1 MSAHDAHDVIR
12 IIRRGALLAM
22 VVVSTMSCGEVV
34 RQGRSPVY
42 LQVDSL
48 TAQRGGLSGP
58 FTNPIASDVITN
70 VTSPA
75 PCAPTS
81 PCPTVFSDPGQVVL
95 QAQLKDVT
103 SLTGP
108 TANNDVT
115 ITRYRVTYQ
124 RADGRRLE
132 GIDVP
137 YAFQGA
143 STATVRVGSPTTLP
157 FELVRVVAKRETPL
171 VNLVNSADVVTM
183 IAEVTFFGRDMVGR
197 EISVSGLVQIDFGN
211 FGDF

>member
-1 MSAHDAHDVIR
+1 MRARAINLLVGR
-12 IIRRGALLAM
+12 VAVAAMLGACA
-22 VVVSTMSCGEVV
+22 TSCGSVV

-42 LQVDSL
+42 LQVDSMS
-48 TAQRGGLSGP
+48 AQRGGLSGP

-70 VTSPA
+70 VTAPA
-75 PCAPTS
+75 PCTATS
-81 PCPTVFSDPGQVVL
+81 PCPTVFSDPGQAVL
-95 QAQLKDVT
+95 RGQLKDVT
-103 SLTGP
+103 SPTGP
-108 TANNDVT
+108 TANNDIT
-115 ITRYRVTYQ
+115 ITRYRVAYQ

-137 YAFQGA
+137 YSFQGA
-143 STATVRVGSPTTLP
+143 TTATVRVGSPSTLP
-157 FELVRVVAKRETPL
+157 FELVRVVAKKETPL

-197 EISVSGLVQIDFGN
+197 DVSVTGYVQIDFGN

>member
-1 MSAHDAHDVIR
+1 VANRFVR
-12 IIRRGALLAM
+12 GGALLAM
-22 VVVSTMSCGEVV
+22 LVAGISCGSVV
-34 RQGRSPVY
+34 RQGHSPVY

-48 TAQRGGLSGP
+48 AAQRGGLSGP

-75 PCAPTS
+75 PCTATS

-95 QAQLKDVT
+95 RGQLKDVT
-103 SLTGP
+103 SPTGP

-115 ITRYRVTYQ
+115 ITRYRVTYR

-137 YAFQGA
+137 YAFDGA
-143 STATVRVGSPTTLP
+143 TTATVRVGAPTTLP
-157 FELVRVVAKRETPL
+157 FELVRVVAKKESPL
-171 VNLVNSADVVTM
+171 VNLVNSASVVTM

-197 EISVSGLVQIDFGN
+197 DVSVSGLVQIDFGN

>member
-1 MSAHDAHDVIR
+1 VINPLVGR
-12 IIRRGALLAM
+12 VAVVAMLGAAA
-22 VVVSTMSCGEVV
+22 TSCGSVV
-34 RQGRSPVY
+34 RQGQSPVY
-42 LQVDSL
+42 LQVDSM

-75 PCAPTS
+75 PCAATS
-81 PCPTVFSDPGQVVL
+81 PCPTVFSDPGQAVL
-95 QAQLKDVT
+95 RAQLKDVT
-103 SLTGP
+103 SPTGP

-143 STATVRVGSPTTLP
+143 TTATVRVGTPATLP
-157 FELVRVVAKRETPL
+157 FELVRVVAKKETPL

-197 EISVSGLVQIDFGN
+197 DVSVTGYLQIDFGN

>member
-1 MSAHDAHDVIR
+1 MRARVINQLIGRVAVVAMLGGSA
-12 IIRRGALLAM
+12 
-22 VVVSTMSCGEVV
+22 TSCGSVV
-34 RQGRSPVY
+34 RQGQSPVY
-42 LQVDSL
+42 LQVDSM

-75 PCAPTS
+75 PCAATS
-81 PCPTVFSDPGQVVL
+81 PCPTVFSDPGQAVL
-95 QAQLKDVT
+95 RAQLKDVT
-103 SLTGP
+103 SPTGP
-108 TANNDVT
+108 TANNDIT
-115 ITRYRVTYQ
+115 ITRYRVAYQ

-143 STATVRVGSPTTLP
+143 TTATVRVGTPTTLP

-197 EISVSGLVQIDFGN
+197 DVSVAGYLQIDFGN